1 MIKNLLFDL
10 GGVIMDIKRQN
21 CVDAFSRLGLADAD
35 SFFGEYSQSG
45 PFSDIEEGLI
55 SEEEFHAYM
64 RPLLPVGTSDNDI
77 DEAFCQFL
85 VGIPVKRLAD
95 LRSLRNKYK
104 VYMLSNTNPIMWKS
118 RIREEFT
125 HEGLTREDYF
135 DGIVTSF
142 EAKSLK
148 PARKIFDYCASTLGI
163 NPTETLFLDDSQRNV
178 EAAREAGY
186 QAALVAPGNE
196 FIDILKQLNLI

>member
-1 MIKNLLFDL
+1 MIRNLLFDL

-21 CVDAFSRLGLADAD
+21 CVDAFTRLGLHDAD

-55 SEEEFHAYM
+55 SEEQFHDFM
-64 RPLLPVGTSDNDI
+64 RPLLPQGTSDEAI
-77 DEAFCQFL
+77 DKAFCDFL
-85 VGIPVKRLAD
+85 VGIPRQRLTD
-95 LRSLRNKYK
+95 LRTLRESYK
-104 VYMLSNTNPIMWKS
+104 IYMLSNTNPIMWKS

-125 HEGLTREDYF
+125 QEGRTREDYF

-148 PARKIFDYCASTLGI
+148 PARKIFDYCATTLGI
-163 NPTETLFLDDSQRNV
+163 NPAETLFLDDSQRNV
-178 EAAREAGY
+178 EAARQAGY